1 MNRRIQLDSI
11 LANISKFFSIIFNTS
26 LGRFLFAI
34 IIFLLIFLLNILI
47 TGNNY
52 YLFIKVVGIE
62 SIVALLLGWI
72 SYIIKIRRDKY

>member
-34 IIFLLIFLLNILI
+34 VIFLLIFLLNILI

-52 YLFIKVVGIE
+52 YLFIKVFGIE

-72 SYIIKIRRDKY
+72 SYIIRIRRDKY

>member
-34 IIFLLIFLLNILI
+34 VIFLLIFLLNILI

-72 SYIIKIRRDKY
+72 SYIIRIRRDKY